1 MDEIIKALRAY
12 AIEHYEEGGWDFL
25 VECWEDS
32 EIAKELE
39 GITTFEEAR
48 KHMAEVL
55 GTVDSYRRDI
65 QGTAF

>member
-32 EIAKELE
+32 EIIEEL
-39 GITTFEEAR
+39 GDIDTFEAAR
-48 KHMAEVL
+48 DHMAKVL
-55 GTVDSYRRDI
+55 KTVDDYRKDI